1 MIIEEIDL
9 RAVDPDVARA
19 AFEPVV
25 AVESELVPEGP
36 APMVEQELDFLA
48 SMGSWTH
55 LRHFVAWDDD
65 RSAAVGFAWAEWET
79 REENPELGGFN
90 VWVLPSERRRG
101 VGRALT
107 ARAVAVLAS
116 AGRTNLWADVW
127 EGSPGEQFVAALGME
142 PKLRERF
149 SRCYVSDLDVEM
161 LRGWIDRAKERA
173 DGYTLLQWSGPTAE
187 ERLEELARIVTFM
200 NTAPLED
207 FEMEDQVTTA
217 EMMRERDQALVEA
230 QITRYISVVRHDE
243 SGRFAGFTAMNI
255 DRWHPEQA
263 HQGGTCTDTDH
274 RNRGIGRWLKAA
286 NALFV
291 LDERPEVRF
300 IDTDN
305 AGTNE
310 PMLNINEAMG
320 FRPRRYR
327 TTYQGLRSTIE
338 ECLEG

>member
-1 MIIEEIDL
+1 MIVEEIDL
-9 RAVDPDVARA
+9 RWVDPAVARA

-36 APMVEQELDFLA
+36 APMFEQELDFLA
-48 SMGSWTH
+48 SMGSWTQV
-55 LRHFVAWDDD
+55 RHFVAWDDD
-65 RSAAVGFAWAEWET
+65 REAALGFAWAEWET

-90 VWVLPSERRRG
+90 VWVLPLERGRG

-107 ARAVAVLAS
+107 AQAVAALAS

-127 EGSPGEQFVAALGME
+127 EGSPGERFVAAMGME

-173 DGYTLLQWSGPTAE
+173 DGYTLLQWTGPTPE
-187 ERLEELARIVTFM
+187 EHLEELARIINFM

-207 FEMEDQVTTA
+207 FEMEDQTTTA
-217 EMMRERDQALVEA
+217 EMVRERDQALVEA
-230 QITRYISVVRHDE
+230 QISRFVSVVRHDA
-243 SGRFAGFTAMNI
+243 SGRFAGFTAINV

-263 HQGGTCTDTDH
+263 HQGGTCTDTEH
-274 RNRGIGRWLKAA
+274 RNKGIGRWVKAA
-286 NALFV
+286 NALWV
-291 LDERPEVRF
+291 LDERPDVEF

-305 AGTNE
+305 AGSND
-310 PMLNINEAMG
+310 PMLHINEAMG

-327 TTYQGLRSTIE
+327 ITFQGPRSVIE
-338 ECLEG
+338 ERLGR